1 MNTKQ
6 PFHAWICPR
15 CGQKNTKAFCGNCG
29 LSRENASHISTLDQ
43 NKIKAGNIVKNIRI
57 PTISNPAEKIENFNA
72 NHERGIRR
80 CLLAV
85 IIVLSMV
92 LIGLVLYRLPATRA
106 IVRSWLPQTNT
117 VISAEMKQEQEKQVE
132 NVKKQEET
140 ARKAKEKKKEDAER
154 EKQKKEGQDAPK
166 KKFEEFHKYISDHA
180 MQKAYQC
187 LSQNFRSTLA
197 YDDWA
202 PGFNDTISSTPS
214 NIRIVS
220 ANENKVVLSY
230 DLKSRDRNGSAVK
243 VQEFQGKT
251 TLIKENGDWVI
262 DAIEANKK
270 GEHIES

>member
-29 LSRENASHISTLDQ
+29 LSRENASHISTLGQ

-92 LIGLVLYRLPATRA
+92 LIGLVLYRLPVTRA

-140 ARKAKEKKKEDAER
+140 AKKAEEKKQEDAER

-166 KKFEEFHKYISDHA
+166 KKFEEFHKYIQTMPCKKRISVCHRIFA
-180 MQKAYQC
+180 VHWHMMIG
-187 LSQNFRSTLA
+187 LL
-197 YDDWA
+197 
-202 PGFNDTISSTPS
+202 GLTILFPVRLLIFASFQPMKTKSSFLM
-214 NIRIVS
+214 I
-220 ANENKVVLSY
+220 
-230 DLKSRDRNGSAVK
+230 
-243 VQEFQGKT
+243 
-251 TLIKENGDWVI
+251 
-262 DAIEANKK
+262 
-270 GEHIES
+270 

>member
-1 MNTKQ
+1 
-6 PFHAWICPR
+6 
-15 CGQKNTKAFCGNCG
+15 
-29 LSRENASHISTLDQ
+29 
-43 NKIKAGNIVKNIRI
+43 
-57 PTISNPAEKIENFNA
+57 
-72 NHERGIRR
+72 
-80 CLLAV
+80 
-85 IIVLSMV
+85 
-92 LIGLVLYRLPATRA
+92 
-106 IVRSWLPQTNT
+106 
-117 VISAEMKQEQEKQVE
+117 
-132 NVKKQEET
+132 
-140 ARKAKEKKKEDAER
+140 
-154 EKQKKEGQDAPK
+154 
-166 KKFEEFHKYISDHA
+166 

-251 TLIKENGDWVI
+251 ILIKENGDWVI